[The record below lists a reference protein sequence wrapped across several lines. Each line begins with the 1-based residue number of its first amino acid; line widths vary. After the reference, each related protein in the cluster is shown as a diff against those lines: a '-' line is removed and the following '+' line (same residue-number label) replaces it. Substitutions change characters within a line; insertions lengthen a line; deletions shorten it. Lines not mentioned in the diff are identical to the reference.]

1 MIYRILAVVAA
12 GLLTLLAD
20 PTWARPITYT
30 GGQVL
35 VTEAQAD
42 QWQARYTYSRSF
54 RHSTSVGYLR
64 MTDLRDTGELDL
76 AYVRVAGLAGRWNR
90 PQSQGNFFVYGGLGH
105 ARTDIG
111 NGASRHVGFQADWET
126 RRIYTA
132 AMSELHDGSGWRHR
146 NDTLAL
152 GVAPFE
158 HDFDRTA
165 VWLVG
170 KGMRTTGMN
179 DSGRKGALMLRLFNP
194 SWWLEAGVDTNG
206 KPLAFFMINL

>member
-1 MIYRILAVVAA
+1 MRLF
-12 GLLTLLAD
+12 LLAGFACALALL
-20 PTWARPITYT
+20 PGAGEARPITYT

-35 VTEAQAD
+35 VTEVQAD
-42 QWQARYTYSRSF
+42 QWQARSTYSHSF
-54 RHSTSVGYLR
+54 RHSTSVGYLS
-64 MTDLRDTGELDL
+64 MSDLRNTGELDV
-76 AYVRVAGLAGRWNR
+76 AYVRAAWLARRWNQ
-90 PQSQGNFFVYGGLGH
+90 PSSQGNLFIYGGLGH

-111 NGASRHVGFQADWET
+111 NGLARHAGFQADWET

-158 HDFDRTA
+158 HDFERTA

-170 KGMRTTGMN
+170 KGMRTTGMKDN
-179 DSGRKGALMLRLFNP
+179 ERKGALMVRLFNP